1 MRQLAAAKRFI
12 FRPKRFTTIVMML
25 IIWAGVAG
33 ALFAA
38 ISSDLRNRDY
48 LRGRAQTIADALPL
62 QNIKELH
69 GNSDDLT
76 TISYNTLKERLQ
88 KIRAG
93 NHDLSFVYLLG
104 AKDGKVFYYMD
115 SEVQGQP
122 SYSAPGQIYTSAS
135 NKLKNTFVS
144 SETTVE
150 GPSRD
155 QWGVWVSALTP
166 VVDPVT
172 GQTVAVVGIDTS
184 AQTYYGQIALYALV
198 PLLLSAIPFAGLL
211 RDIKLQSK
219 EYDMLQLKNEFVS
232 IASHELRS
240 PLTGILWAIQSLT
253 KSGAARLNLEQ
264 MSMLGSMYHSAES
277 SLATVN
283 EILDFSIFDRGHG
296 DNLKRDVTDITAV
309 IKQVVATLQLG
320 AHEKRL
326 AIEPVGVWPRRVDTM
341 GDVAALKRA
350 FMNVISN
357 GIKYSHDNS
366 TIDITYSS
374 SNGMHIIGIRDHGIG
389 IPPEEQSKV
398 LEGYYRAKNATVVEV
413 HGTGLG
419 LLVTK
424 KIVEQHDGKLWFE
437 SKLNEGTTFYISL
450 PIATTPEQNI
460 GVVTPEPKL
469 SDNNAQPVAANN
481 TKQEDTKQTTES

>member
-1 MRQLAAAKRFI
+1 MKQLAVAKRFL

-38 ISSDLRNRDY
+38 ISTDLRNRDY

-62 QNIKELH
+62 QNIKELK

-76 TISYNTLKERLQ
+76 SLSYATIKDRLE

-93 NHDLSFVYLLG
+93 NRDLSFVYLLG
-104 AKDGKVFYYMD
+104 EKDGKIIYYAD
-115 SEVQGQP
+115 SEIQGSP
-122 SYSAPGQIYTSAS
+122 AYSPPGDTYTAPGTKIKNLFES
-135 NKLKNTFVS
+135 N
-144 SETTVE
+144 ETLID

-155 QWGVWVSALTP
+155 SWGVWMSALTP
-166 VVDPVT
+166 ITDPNSGKT
-172 GQTVAVVGIDTS
+172 IAVVGIDTS

-198 PLLLSAIPFAGLL
+198 PILLSAIPFAGLL
-211 RDIKLQSK
+211 RDIQLQSK
-219 EYDMLQLKNEFVS
+219 EHDMLQLKNEFVS

-253 KSGAARLNLEQ
+253 KTGAARLNLEQ
-264 MSMLGSMYHSAES
+264 MSMLGSMYHSVES

-283 EILDFSIFDRGHG
+283 EILDFSIFDRGYG
-296 DNLKRDVTDITAV
+296 SNLKQDITDVRSV

-320 AHEKRL
+320 AHEKRII
-326 AIEPVGVWPRRVDTM
+326 IEPVGTWPRQVDTY

-357 GIKYSHDNS
+357 GIKYSRDNS
-366 TIDITYSS
+366 TMDLTYTSA
-374 SNGMHIIGIRDHGIG
+374 NGMHIIGVRDHGIG
-389 IPPEEQSKV
+389 IPKEEQDKV
-398 LEGYYRAKNATVVEV
+398 LGGYYRAKNATEVEV

-424 KIVEQHDGKLWFE
+424 KIIEQHGGKLWLE
-437 SKLNEGTTFYISL
+437 SELNKGTTFFISL
-450 PIATTPEQNI
+450 PIYTEPKTQPTQTTSLEPKPIEPATPPEQ
-460 GVVTPEPKL
+460 
-469 SDNNAQPVAANN
+469 
-481 TKQEDTKQTTES
+481 